1 MSRSGIK
8 WIVPFILVATGSGCT
23 YLPVSPSTE
32 AEKIAQLV
40 EQQQYGQAQAILA
53 QVPESAPDYDQLAS
67 LRKSID
73 KQAAAYQRKTLIAG
87 KKLERQG
94 EWYKAQ
100 LHYQQALNKLLE
112 GKKLQAAQ
120 DELQLKIDARVAT
133 LEIELLMARGEW
145 LKQRLTIQTKL
156 SPLLPRKRFAAWRHE
171 AVKKEGKKVAAELG
185 LVGKRAVQQGEFSLA
200 AQSFDLALELHPDPV
215 IEEARKAL
223 SNRKQRAIVKNKKD
237 ALKALS
243 ISLQE
248 ALNERRLGEASV
260 IAIQLEKQGSPNEE
274 EQRLIQQLNRD
285 IRKQV
290 IEELELGAGHYG
302 RGEYTQAISIWSNV
316 LALEPDNT
324 EAAIRITRAKR
335 VVEKLRQLSED
346 KVE

>member
-1 MSRSGIK
+1 MADHYTFFRMRAQPGKQQAVLDMFDK
-8 WIVPFILVATGSGCT
+8 WEREQKSKATGYIRTILVTNNEDPDELMAG
-23 YLPVSPSTE
+23 VRFDSTE
-32 AEKIAQLV
+32 NYNANSGRAE
-40 EQQQYGQAQAILA
+40 
-53 QVPESAPDYDQLAS
+53 
-67 LRKSID
+67 
-73 KQAAAYQRKTLIAG
+73 
-87 KKLERQG
+87 QG
-94 EWYKAQ
+94 EWYQAQ
-100 LHYQQALNKLLE
+100 LHYQQALKKLLE
-112 GKKLQAAQ
+112 SKKLQAAQ
-120 DELQLKIDARVAT
+120 DELQLKIDARVAA

-145 LKQRLTIQTKL
+145 LKQRLTVQTKL
-156 SPLLPRKRFAAWRHE
+156 SPLLPRKSFAAWRHE

-223 SNRKQRAIVKNKKD
+223 SNKKRRAIVKNKKD

-302 RGEYTQAISIWSNV
+302 RGQYTQAISAWSNV

-324 EAAIRITRAKR
+324 EAAIRIRRAKR
-335 VVEKLRQLSED
+335 VVQKLRQLSED